1 MANEKVLGAVWPVF
15 ILLHI
20 VISKVWS
27 INFKDAVFGK
37 QMSNGR
43 ITTLTKVS
51 LISCTEECSVRPPCA
66 SVNYLVSLHICELNN
81 KSYTDD
87 DAKHLRNTKAIYIEK
102 DVFESV
108 SIDRVSLF

>member
-27 INFKDAVFGK
+27 INFKDAVFGM

-51 LISCTEECSVRPPCA
+51 LISCTEECSVRQPCA

-87 DAKHLRNTKAIYIEK
+87 DAKYLRNTKAIYIEK